1 MPITR
6 INHFEAKKETT
17 RQLDAFMQDV
27 VMKVKALPGC
37 RSVRL
42 LHSIENN
49 THFAVVEEWDSIEAH
64 QKAATAVPPDQLKH
78 AQELVAAPPV
88 GEYFQQLLA
97 LRPPRSPV

>member
-1 MPITR
+1 MLVTR
-6 INHFEAKKETT
+6 INHFEAKKDTT
-17 RQLDAFMQDV
+17 KQLDAFMQDV
-27 VMKVKALPGC
+27 ITKVKTLPGC

-64 QKAATAVPPDQLKH
+64 QKAAANIPADQLKH
-78 AQELVAAPPV
+78 AHELVAGPPV

-97 LRPPRSPV
+97 LRPQRSPV